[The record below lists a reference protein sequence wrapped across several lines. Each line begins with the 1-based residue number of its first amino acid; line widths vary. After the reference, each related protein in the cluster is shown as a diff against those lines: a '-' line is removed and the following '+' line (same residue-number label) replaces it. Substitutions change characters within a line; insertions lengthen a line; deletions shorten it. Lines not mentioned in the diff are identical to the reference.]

1 MADSYPRSAWYD
13 QRVAPQP
20 GRAKKPKSRRRG
32 LKITMLCVCGALVL
46 LAAVYGGARAF
57 NWSFRVITP
66 STGDTPQTTDEL
78 PDDFRSFFE
87 DYYQSQS
94 ASYSGSSLDR
104 ADTAPGLT
112 LTLESAE
119 GLPEL
124 TLQELYRGC
133 ADSVVGIRAY
143 KDGQLGYSWGTG
155 IVMRADGYIL
165 TNEHVIDGAARA
177 SVVLTDGTEY
187 NALLVGEDT
196 QTDIA
201 LLKID
206 ADGLPAA
213 VFGSSDELTVGDSV
227 VAIGNPLGD
236 ELSGT
241 MTDGIVSAI
250 SRSMSVNG
258 RTMTLIQTTAALN
271 EGNSG
276 GPLFNRYGQVVGITN
291 MKMSGS
297 SSVAVEGLG
306 FAIPSATVKAV
317 ADQLLAN
324 GEVAGRPGI
333 GVTVGAITDALRER
347 YDLPE
352 GLYVSAVS
360 KGSDAEAKGVR
371 VGDVLTAVDGQAVTT
386 TSEVLAI
393 RNTHAVGDK
402 MSLTLWR
409 DGEEFTV
416 EVELQDLNRLY

>member
-20 GRAKKPKSRRRG
+20 GRAKKPKSRRG
-32 LKITMLCVCGALVL
+32 MKITMLCVCAALVL

-57 NWSFRVITP
+57 NWSFRVVTP

-94 ASYSGSSLDR
+94 ASYSGSSLNR
-104 ADTAPGLT
+104 TDTAPELS
-112 LTLESAE
+112 LELQSAV

-124 TLQELYRGC
+124 SLQQLYALC
-133 ADSVVGIRAY
+133 SSSVVGIRAY

-165 TNEHVIDGAARA
+165 TNEHVIDGATRA

-187 NALLVGEDT
+187 DALLVGEDT

-201 LLKID
+201 LLRID

-276 GPLFNRYGQVVGITN
+276 GPLFNLYGQVVGITN

-360 KGSDAEAKGVR
+360 KGSDAEAQGVR

-393 RNTHAVGDK
+393 RNTHTVGDK

>member
-20 GRAKKPKSRRRG
+20 GRAKKPKSRRG
-32 LKITMLCVCGALVL
+32 MKITMLCVCAALVL

-57 NWSFRVITP
+57 NWSFRVVTP
-66 STGDTPQTTDEL
+66 SAGDTPQTTDEL

-94 ASYSGSSLDR
+94 ASYSGSSLNR

-133 ADSVVGIRAY
+133 ASSVVGIRAY

-165 TNEHVIDGAARA
+165 TNEHVIDGATRA

-187 NALLVGEDT
+187 DALLVGEDT

-276 GPLFNRYGQVVGITN
+276 GPLFNLYGQVVGITN

-360 KGSDAEAKGVR
+360 KGSDAEAQGVR

>member
-1 MADSYPRSAWYD
+1 MADGYPRSGWYD
-13 QRVAPQP
+13 QRTAPQKKP
-20 GRAKKPKSRRRG
+20 GAKKPRRG
-32 LKITMLCVCGALVL
+32 MKITMLCVCAALVL
-46 LAAVYGGARAF
+46 LAAALTFSGALR
-57 NWSFRVITP
+57 WTVRVITP
-66 STGDTPQTTDEL
+66 DGSSSGTEEQL

-87 DYYQSQS
+87 DYYQSRTDE
-94 ASYSGSSLDR
+94 SYSGSSLAR

-112 LTLESAE
+112 LQLQSAA
-119 GLPEL
+119 GKPEL
-124 TLQELYRGC
+124 TLQQLYAAC
-133 ADSVVGIRAY
+133 SPSVAGIRAY
-143 KDGQLGYSWGTG
+143 KDGAPGYSWGTG
-155 IVMRADGYIL
+155 IVMRSDGYVL
-165 TNEHVIDGAARA
+165 TNEHVIDGASRA
-177 SVVLTDGTEY
+177 TVVLADGREFD
-187 NALLVGEDT
+187 ALLVGEDT

-213 VFGSSDELTVGDSV
+213 EFGSSDELTVGDSV
-227 VAIGNPLGD
+227 AAIGNPLGD

-276 GPLFNRYGQVVGITN
+276 GPLFNLYGQVVGITN
-291 MKMSGS
+291 MKMSAGGS
-297 SSVAVEGLG
+297 DVAVEGLG
-306 FAIPSATVKAV
+306 FAIPSVTVKAV

-324 GEVAGRPGI
+324 GEVTGRPGI

-360 KGSDAEAKGVR
+360 EGSDAEARGVR
-371 VGDVLTAVDGQAVTT
+371 VGDVLTAVDGQPVRSTDD
-386 TSEVLAI
+386 VLAI
-393 RNTHAVGDK
+393 RDTHAVGDK

-409 DGEEFTV
+409 DGESFTV
-416 EVELQDLNRLY
+416 EVELYDLNRLY

>member
-1 MADSYPRSAWYD
+1 MDDRYPHSAWYD
-13 QRVAPQP
+13 QGAAPQT
-20 GRAKKPKSRRRG
+20 GKAKKPRARRG
-32 LKITMLCVCGALVL
+32 LKITMLCICGALVL
-46 LAAVYGGARAF
+46 LAAVYGGVRSV
-57 NWSFRVITP
+57 NWTFRVVTP
-66 STGDTPQTTDEL
+66 MQSDAPKTEDEL

-87 DYYQSQS
+87 DYFQSQS

-104 ADTAPGLT
+104 ADTAPELS
-112 LTLESAE
+112 LELQSAA

-124 TLQELYRGC
+124 SLQQLYRSC
-133 ADSVVGIRAY
+133 VSSVVGIRAY

-165 TNEHVIDGAARA
+165 TNEHVIDGATRA
-177 SVVLTDGTEY
+177 AVVLADGTEY
-187 NALLVGEDT
+187 DALLVGEDT

-213 VFGSSDELTVGDSV
+213 VFGSSDELTVGDGV
-227 VAIGNPLGD
+227 VAIGNPLSD
-236 ELSGT
+236 QLSGT

-250 SRSMSVNG
+250 SRSISVNG

-271 EGNSG
+271 QGNSG
-276 GPLFNRYGQVVGITN
+276 GPLFNMYGQVVGITN

-333 GVTVGAITDALRER
+333 GITVGAITDALRER
-347 YDLPE
+347 YELPD

-360 KGSDAEAKGVR
+360 AGSDAEAKGVQ
-371 VGDVLTAVDGQAVTT
+371 VGDVLTAVDDQPVSATDD
-386 TSEVLAI
+386 VLAI
-393 RNTHAVGDK
+393 RNAHSIGDK
-402 MSLTLWR
+402 LSLTLWR

>member
-1 MADSYPRSAWYD
+1 MDDRYPHSAWYG
-13 QRVAPQP
+13 QGAAPQT
-20 GRAKKPKSRRRG
+20 GEAKKPRARRG
-32 LKITMLCVCGALVL
+32 LKITMLCICGALVL
-46 LAAVYGGARAF
+46 LAAAYGGVRSV
-57 NWSFRVITP
+57 NWTFRVVTP
-66 STGDTPQTTDEL
+66 TQSDAPKTADEL

-94 ASYSGSSLDR
+94 ASYSGSSLQR
-104 ADTAPGLT
+104 ADTAPELS
-112 LTLESAE
+112 LELQSAA

-124 TLQELYRGC
+124 SLQQLYRSC
-133 ADSVVGIRAY
+133 VSSVVGIRAY

-165 TNEHVIDGAARA
+165 TNEHVIDGATRA
-177 SVVLTDGTEY
+177 AVVLADGTEY
-187 NALLVGEDT
+187 DALLVGEDT

-213 VFGSSDELTVGDSV
+213 VFGSSDELTVGDGV
-227 VAIGNPLGD
+227 VAIGNPLSD
-236 ELSGT
+236 QLSGT

-250 SRSMSVNG
+250 SRSISVNG

-271 EGNSG
+271 QGNSG
-276 GPLFNRYGQVVGITN
+276 GPLFNMYGQVVGITN

-333 GVTVGAITDALRER
+333 GITVGAITDALRER
-347 YDLPE
+347 YELPD

-360 KGSDAEAKGVR
+360 AGSDAEAKGVQ
-371 VGDVLTAVDGQAVTT
+371 VGDVLTAVDGQPVSATDD
-386 TSEVLAI
+386 VLVI
-393 RNTHAVGDK
+393 RNAHSIGDK
-402 MSLTLWR
+402 LSLTLWR